1 MPVRCA
7 PRAVP
12 CDPAKRDP
20 DRVTDRGNACKDD
33 VAGHHSLWRQLGPG
47 VVSGA
52 ADDDPSGIATY
63 SQVGAAFGFGMLWN
77 VVFTLPLMVAIQLI
91 CARIGRV
98 TGQGIA
104 AHIRHDHSKE
114 LLYTVVG
121 LLLVANIINIAA
133 DLGAMGAALK
143 LLAGGPL
150 HWYVVGFGIGSLLL
164 QIFVPFPRYAPLFL
178 HVDPIK
184 ALFWST
190 VINGVIAVPIMVL
203 IMVIGGKRK
212 IMGEFA
218 IRGWL
223 KALGWCATTVMG
235 LVVVTMFATW
245 GH

>member
-33 VAGHHSLWRQLGPG
+33 VAGHHSFWRQLGPG

-77 VVFTLPLMVAIQLI
+77 VVFILPLMVAIQLI

-104 AHIRHDHSKE
+104 ANIRRDHSKE

-164 QIFVPFPRYAPLFL
+164 QIFVPFPRYAPLLKGLTLTLFAYVGTAFAV
-178 HVDPIK
+178 HVPWMEVLK
-184 ALFWST
+184 GT
-190 VINGVIAVPIMVL
+190 VFPHISLSVGYVV
-203 IMVIGGKRK
+203 
-212 IMGEFA
+212 
-218 IRGWL
+218 
-223 KALGWCATTVMG
+223 G
-235 LVVVTMFATW
+235 LVAVFGTTISPYLFF
-245 GH
+245 